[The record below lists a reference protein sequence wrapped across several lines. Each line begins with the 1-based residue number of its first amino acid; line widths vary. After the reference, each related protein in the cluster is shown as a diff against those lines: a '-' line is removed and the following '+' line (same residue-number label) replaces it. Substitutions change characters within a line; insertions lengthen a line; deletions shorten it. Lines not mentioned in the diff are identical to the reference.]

1 MVDVLGYLKHTK
13 NTLIGNPSAK
23 LALKHTPGPEGPL
36 LPSIVSY
43 VNYNPI
49 VESNVGPSTIAG
61 STAAQIRTEAA
72 NVVASLAHGPRE
84 VLFGLLEA
92 DAPSAILDAL
102 AGLSDHDPVFLKIA
116 IVRALRAL
124 FVAIADCA
132 GPSLWDLGEECCV
145 DRRSEARSTLD
156 YIFQAS
162 FERGRL
168 RFLLLLTE
176 IQTQA
181 LDVFLPLLESPTPM
195 IKLYIAQLLAFG
207 VRIPKH
213 RIAVTDWLP
222 PVDRVKES
230 KGKRGWEVTALVDAN
245 SPSRQGG
252 WVMRQLA
259 GMLNSKDFV
268 QQEVALYAV
277 ATLVKDNQTIA
288 LVLSKSSSEQKA
300 SQSVLSVASDLA
312 RDRKSE
318 VRLAASLCITNIIR
332 SANLGNDHRYSTMI
346 IHVLSSIIWN
356 TNEPAVNRAKACHI
370 LSWLVADNTDRCLDA
385 WKSGALTKLAEV
397 VSSVTPTTKPQEW
410 EDGEAIDTSR
420 LREAALTA
428 IASLAMLSNDI
439 RNEIAGVLNLLPLI
453 SVCLE
458 HPRNAGVRYAAC
470 QCVRALGRSVR
481 VLRTSLLDSGVGV
494 TLCQIMENPDEDRR
508 VMNIALAGLCNLL
521 TDFSPLRQ
529 TIVER
534 GAVSRIAELTRA
546 PEDKLKISALWAVK
560 NLLDKA
566 SSEDKLSIMK
576 QVGWDH
582 LRSCLVDPKE
592 DIQEQAL
599 ELTANI
605 ATSPDDVHMLL
616 EHISSDELLKIL
628 ADAMESPSEIVVLH
642 AIKVINNISNV
653 LHTSFLIT
661 SNLRILSSLRTSL
674 LSHHPQIRNASIL
687 CVELLA
693 RNNPRKMREFG
704 MDEALKHVLREASP
718 VRFGG
723 GGNGGSTSSRLDGE
737 LSGLGSGLEGEGRRR
752 LLSLGIAGGTG
763 SGFGLGS
770 SDAGAIGSDGGLE
783 VRELA
788 QNALRAL
795 DGSN

>member
-1 MVDVLGYLKHTK
+1 MVDVLGYLKHIK

-23 LALKHTPGPEGPL
+23 LALKHTPGSEGPL
-36 LPSIVSY
+36 LPFIVSY
-43 VNYNPI
+43 VNYNPV
-49 VESNVGPSTIAG
+49 VESNVGPSTIAD
-61 STAAQIRTEAA
+61 STAAQIRSEAA

-102 AGLSDHDPVFLKIA
+102 AGLSDHDPVFLKVA

-162 FERGRL
+162 FERGVVFW
-168 RFLLLLTE
+168 FLLLPTE
-176 IQTQA
+176 IRTQA

-222 PVDRVKES
+222 PTERVKES
-230 KGKRGWEVTALVDAN
+230 KGKRGWEVAALVDAN
-245 SPSRQGG
+245 SPGRQGG

-332 SANLGNDHRYSTMI
+332 SANLGNDHRFSTMV
-346 IHVLSSIIWN
+346 IHVLSSIISN
-356 TNEPAVNRAKACHI
+356 TKEPTVNRAKACHI
-370 LSWLVADNTDRCLDA
+370 LSWLVADHTDRCLDA

-439 RNEIAGVLNLLPLI
+439 RNEIAGVFNLLPLI

-494 TLCQIMENPDEDRR
+494 TLCQILENPDEDRR

-582 LRSCLVDPKE
+582 LRSCLIDSKE
-592 DIQEQAL
+592 DVQEQAL

-616 EHISSDELLKIL
+616 EHIPPHELLKIL
-628 ADAMESPSEIVVLH
+628 ADAMESPSENVVLH
-642 AIKVINNISNV
+642 AIKVINNISN
-653 LHTSFLIT
+653 LSHASSFIT

-674 LSHHPQIRNASIL
+674 LSQHPQIRNASIL

-693 RNNPRKMREFG
+693 RNHPQKMRECG

-718 VRFGG
+718 VRL
-723 GGNGGSTSSRLDGE
+723 GGNGGSTSSRLVGE

-763 SGFGLGS
+763 SGIGLGP
-770 SDAGAIGSDGGLE
+770 SDAGAISNDGGLE

>member
-1 MVDVLGYLKHTK
+1 MVDVLGYLKHIK

-36 LPSIVSY
+36 LPSYVTAFPYISPY
-43 VNYNPI
+43 VNYNPV
-49 VESNVGPSTIAG
+49 VESNVGPSTIAD
-61 STAAQIRTEAA
+61 STAAQIRSEAA

-102 AGLSDHDPVFLKIA
+102 AGLSDHDPVFLKIT

-132 GPSLWDLGEECCV
+132 GPSLWDLGEQCCV

-156 YIFQAS
+156 YIF
-162 FERGRL
+162 
-168 RFLLLLTE
+168 
-176 IQTQA
+176 QTQA

-213 RIAVTDWLP
+213 RIAVADWLP
-222 PVDRVKES
+222 PAERVKES

-245 SPSRQGG
+245 SPGRQGG

-288 LVLSKSSSEQKA
+288 LVLSKSSSEQKVLAFFEA

-332 SANLGNDHRYSTMI
+332 SANLGNDHRFSTMV
-346 IHVLSSIIWN
+346 IHVLSSIISN
-356 TNEPAVNRAKACHI
+356 TKEPAVNRAKACHI

-385 WKSGALTKLAEV
+385 WKSGALAKLAEV

-439 RNEIAGVLNLLPLI
+439 RNEIAGVFNLLPLI

-494 TLCQIMENPDEDRR
+494 TLCQIVENPDEDRR

-546 PEDKLKISALWAVK
+546 SEDKLKVSALWAVK

-566 SSEDKLSIMK
+566 SSKDKLSIMK

-582 LRSCLVDPKE
+582 LRSCLVDSKE
-592 DIQEQAL
+592 DVQEQAL
-599 ELTANI
+599 ELAANI

-616 EHISSDELLKIL
+616 EHIPPDELLKIL
-628 ADAMESPSEIVVLH
+628 ADAMESPSENVVLH
-642 AIKVINNISNV
+642 AIKVINNISN
-653 LHTSFLIT
+653 LSDTSFHVT

-693 RNNPRKMREFG
+693 RNHPRKMRDFG

-718 VRFGG
+718 VRL
-723 GGNGGSTSSRLDGE
+723 GGNGGSTSSRLVGE
-737 LSGLGSGLEGEGRRR
+737 LEGEGRRR

-763 SGFGLGS
+763 SGIGLES

-783 VRELA
+783 ARELA